1 MNSVIDQVWRRLPSR
16 ARDRMRD
23 KIVRQVASVNFLRKR
38 IKRSAIDGFLTLTPD
53 TPPAITTCLQ
63 KALSLGVVGD
73 YYEFGLYRGYS
84 FWSAQKSSNLLGLD
98 QMRFFGFDSFAGLPK
113 PEGID
118 AETTEFK
125 ESDYAASREE
135 VKWYLDKYGVDWTR
149 SFLIEGYYDNS
160 LREGLK
166 PELEM
171 KPVMLALIDCDL
183 YSSTVSVLDFLD
195 NLLQDGSILMFDD
208 WNCFGKSDERGER
221 RAFRE
226 FLARHPIWRADPFVS
241 FGWHGQSF
249 VLSQVDFAGL
259 AIPER
264 ATHESKNPS

>member
-1 MNSVIDQVWRRLPSR
+1 
-16 ARDRMRD
+16 
-23 KIVRQVASVNFLRKR
+23 
-38 IKRSAIDGFLTLTPD
+38 
-53 TPPAITTCLQ
+53 
-63 KALSLGVVGD
+63 
-73 YYEFGLYRGYS
+73 
-84 FWSAQKSSNLLGLD
+84 
-98 QMRFFGFDSFAGLPK
+98 
-113 PEGID
+113 
-118 AETTEFK
+118 
-125 ESDYAASREE
+125 
-135 VKWYLDKYGVDWTR
+135 
-149 SFLIEGYYDNS
+149 
-160 LREGLK
+160 
-166 PELEM
+166 M

-264 ATHESKNPS
+264 TTHESKNPS